1 MTATATPR
9 LGLPFLQ
16 AGQALK
22 NITHNEAL
30 QRLDVGLYLF
40 CTNMAAGHLPSNP
53 VEGQAHIISQ
63 SPDTTLTER
72 KGQIAVFMSGNWIW
86 FIPRAGWVVWDTA
99 GETLRI
105 FDGST
110 WVSPVSEMDH
120 ENLPF
125 LGLNAPASSNQRL
138 SVASDTSL
146 FTHDG
151 DSHRLLLNRAA
162 VSDTASVL
170 YQTDYAGEAE
180 VGLTSTDG
188 FSIKTSSD
196 GINFANRLTTPEHY
210 AGVRSPAFGSG
221 RVTIA
226 HDTAPLIPTPAD
238 GGLFAL
244 AVTGLP
250 RARHSGIFTY
260 DTGNSPDLVTLAGAS
275 RVENHDTIAL
285 TGTTSQD
292 GNIGISAVNG
302 GIYLENRI
310 GNSRDF
316 NFTFLC

>member
-53 VEGQAHIISQ
+53 VEGQAHII
-63 SPDTTLTER
+63 
-72 KGQIAVFMSGNWIW
+72 MSGNWIW

-188 FSIKTSSD
+188 FSIKTSYDLS
-196 GINFANRLTTPEHY
+196 
-210 AGVRSPAFGSG
+210 
-221 RVTIA
+221 
-226 HDTAPLIPTPAD
+226 LI
-238 GGLFAL
+238 
-244 AVTGLP
+244 
-250 RARHSGIFTY
+250 HI
-260 DTGNSPDLVTLAGAS
+260 
-275 RVENHDTIAL
+275 
-285 TGTTSQD
+285 
-292 GNIGISAVNG
+292 
-302 GIYLENRI
+302 
-310 GNSRDF
+310 
-316 NFTFLC
+316 

>member
-53 VEGQAHIISQ
+53 VEGQAHII
-63 SPDTTLTER
+63 
-72 KGQIAVFMSGNWIW
+72 MSGNWIW
-86 FIPRAGWVVWDTA
+86 FIPRAGWVVWDTD

-110 WVSPVSEMDH
+110 WVSPASEMDH

-226 HDTAPLIPTPAD
+226 HDMALLIPTPAD

-260 DTGNSPDLVTLAGAS
+260 DIGNSPDLVTLAGAS

-292 GNIGISAVNG
+292 GNLSLIHISEPTRP
-302 GIYLENRI
+302 Y
-310 GNSRDF
+310 
-316 NFTFLC
+316 